1 MNKISQ
7 PWFKNVSIS
16 IATMLA
22 LVILLIIFQHIELI
36 SFVENGRQTLWGI
49 VLFLFLWPLLMAF
62 VIVTF
67 EQMAGMGI
75 FLIALLLGVGL
86 FLNIIYMMGIGSLI
100 HFFLPKNPYKS

>member
-7 PWFKNVSIS
+7 PWVKNVSIS
-16 IATMLA
+16 LAVMIAM
-22 LVILLIIFQHIELI
+22 VLLLFIFQHIELI
-36 SFVENGRQTLWGI
+36 SFVENGRQTPWGI

-67 EQMAGMGI
+67 EQAAGMGI
-75 FLIALLLGVGL
+75 FLIALLLGAGL